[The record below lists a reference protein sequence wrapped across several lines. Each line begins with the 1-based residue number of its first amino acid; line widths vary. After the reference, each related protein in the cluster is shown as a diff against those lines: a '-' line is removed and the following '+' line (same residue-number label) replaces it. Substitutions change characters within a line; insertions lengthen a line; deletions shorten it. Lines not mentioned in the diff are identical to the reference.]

1 MAVIKSLPATKSLS
15 NQLTY
20 LAKEGKTIEE
30 LKEGI
35 NCTTDNVE
43 REFNIVKHLHN
54 KTEGK
59 QYYHLTQAFSPED
72 NISPDKANKLG
83 REWIERNIE
92 GHQVYMVTHIDKN
105 HIHNHFV
112 INSVNMDNGLKL
124 QISPSKLLDMKRDSN
139 SLCERENLSKINLEP
154 NKGISKTDSEYRLEK
169 KGVTPWKDELRQCI
183 DFGKNQT
190 KSIDELKEYLKEH
203 FNIEI
208 RETKNSIS
216 YKHPEQNKSVRGNK
230 LGGDYTKEGILNE
243 YNAREIKSN
252 ERGRTEGT
260 QLYDGGGNSNS
271 ANEITR
277 EDIERTILFGQGTNE
292 ISSIRNDEPIKFIE
306 KDIREN
312 GRREHDP
319 YGAVEEVRGN
329 EKSKRKEIER
339 DNTRIETRNQG
350 NEGLELQEDREC
362 IKNNIKPTRQSQ
374 GNSKDVEQF
383 NSRDTKN
390 REVGLEGKSETICNT
405 SGNIS
410 RSDTSSIGGLSA
422 DDLLNQIA
430 NGLKVVEQIVKDQP
444 KEQLPKERIQS
455 KNKSRDW
462 DMER

>member
-154 NKGISKTDSEYRLEK
+154 NKGVSKTDSEYRLEK

-183 DFGKNQT
+183 DFGRNQT

-216 YKHPEQNKSVRGNK
+216 YKHPEQNKAVRGNK

-312 GRREHDP
+312 GRREQDP

-329 EKSKRKEIER
+329 ENSERKEIKR
-339 DNTRIETRNQG
+339 DNKRFERRNQG
-350 NEGLELQEDREC
+350 NEGLELQEDTGSIED
-362 IKNNIKPTRQSQ
+362 NIKPTRQLQ

-383 NSRDTKN
+383 NSRDTEN
-390 REVGLEGKSETICNT
+390 REVGLEGQSETICNT

-410 RSDTSSIGGLSA
+410 RSDTSSIGSVSA

-430 NGLKVVEQIVKDQP
+430 NGLKVTEEIVKEQP
-444 KEQLPKERIQS
+444 KEQLQKQRIQS
-455 KNKSRDW
+455 KNKVKSW

>member
-124 QISPSKLLDMKRDSN
+124 QISPSKLLEMKRDSN
-139 SLCERENLSKINLEP
+139 SLCDRENLSKINLEP

-183 DFGKNQT
+183 DFGRNQT

-216 YKHPEQNKSVRGNK
+216 YKHPEQNKAVRGNK

-339 DNTRIETRNQG
+339 DNTRIETGNQG

-383 NSRDTKN
+383 NSRYTKN
-390 REVGLEGKSETICNT
+390 REVGLEGQSETICPT

-410 RSDTSSIGGLSA
+410 RSDTSSIGSISA